1 MEFFFFHKTMVAKA
15 MKNCLHILI
24 GFLPEFLKSWPCSQI
39 SQYYIK
45 GENVCFN
52 HLPISLHNEIAK
64 GV

>member
-1 MEFFFFHKTMVAKA
+1 MVAKA